1 MLDSRRHWG
10 VSAKA
15 LLYRAR
21 ELGALSESAFRRAMV
36 SYNTQDLQIK
46 DGSELGEPEVPL
58 LILRSVETLQVAEA
72 AGAVADDALVPRSL
86 VEDLLAGSNA

>member
-21 ELGALSESAFRRAMV
+21 ELGALNESAFRRAMI
-36 SYNTQDLQIK
+36 SYNKQSLQLK
-46 DGSELGEPEVPL
+46 DGSELGDPEVPL
-58 LILRSVETLQVAEA
+58 LILRSVEALQISEA
-72 AGAVADDALVPRSL
+72 AEAVADDALVPRSL
-86 VEDLLAGSNA
+86 VEDLLAGSSA